1 MKAKD
6 VKTLDDFKKYLH
18 QIGAIFDVSLP
29 QEFGTRS
36 TIVRV
41 YYKDAYDKDNI
52 GGMPFIHE
60 YNLSSCMNVFV
71 GGNHWFISENFVRP
85 DNKYQS
91 DHVACY
97 NYPKMTKE
105 EICLRAW
112 RMSRKGKVAI

>member
-18 QIGAIFDVSLP
+18 QIGAIFAVDLP
-29 QEFGTRS
+29 REFGTNC

-52 GGMPFIHE
+52 GGMMFIHE
-60 YNLSSCMNVFV
+60 YNRSSRMNVFV
-71 GGNHWFISENFVRP
+71 DGKDWFISEDFVRP
-85 DNKYQS
+85 DNKRFS
-91 DHVACY
+91 DHMACY